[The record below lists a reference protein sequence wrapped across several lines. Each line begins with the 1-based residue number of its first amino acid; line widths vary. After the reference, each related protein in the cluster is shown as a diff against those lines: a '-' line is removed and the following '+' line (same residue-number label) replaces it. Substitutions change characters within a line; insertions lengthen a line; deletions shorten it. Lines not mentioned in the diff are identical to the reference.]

1 MGILSCN
8 GRRELYCCRIWL
20 DDFSQREEEVKQS
33 MHQQANTGQIRR
45 RGYRCNWLSI
55 RCRGT
60 GGGAVVDWVVDRKI
74 VWRTKAQSRRLG
86 ATDRCQDIDQPPRT
100 PGRKRRNVNRCSAR
114 SRLIVRYHV
123 SGLGSQDLNPHGLW
137 LEDLDCIR
145 NILLVASA

>member
-100 PGRKRRNVNRCSAR
+100 PGRKRRNVNRCSAYR
-114 SRLIVRYHV
+114 PLSC
-123 SGLGSQDLNPHGLW
+123 LGSRVPRFKPTQ
-137 LEDLDCIR
+137 
-145 NILLVASA
+145 LVARGLRLHTKHSSCSERVM